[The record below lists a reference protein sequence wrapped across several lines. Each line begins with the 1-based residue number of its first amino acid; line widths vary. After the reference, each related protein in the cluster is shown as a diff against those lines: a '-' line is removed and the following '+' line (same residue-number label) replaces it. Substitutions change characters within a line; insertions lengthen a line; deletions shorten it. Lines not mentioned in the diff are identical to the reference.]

1 MTLPKSIHIAG
12 VPVKIIKEDLSDENN
27 RSNGYYGYYSHERK
41 TIVIDSSLK
50 PADVKSTIRHEMLH
64 ASLAFSGLDRLDSF
78 EEESL
83 VVCIEELFFPEWER
97 FCKRFKV

>member
-83 VVCIEELFFPEWER
+83 VGCIEELFFPAWER

>member
-12 VPVKIIKEDLSDENN
+12 VPVKIIREDLSDENN
-27 RSNGYYGYYSHERK
+27 RSKGYYGYYSHERK
-41 TIVIDSSLK
+41 TIVIDSALK
-50 PADVKSTIRHEMLH
+50 PAEVKTTVRHEMLH

-83 VVCIEELFFPEWER
+83 VVCIEELFFPAWER
-97 FCKRFKV
+97 FCTRFKV